1 MPPRNPNLPPEGGN
15 EEIGGASAPSD
26 KIETP
31 EELRARIKKLEAM
44 LETSIAAQGIAEDES
59 ARLSAQAQ
67 STMFTT
73 NVTERFAGKD
83 EDGQDLWWYRIDL
96 APCGGTEVKINGM
109 PYYHGQTYKF
119 GTDLLRSIKEIVSR
133 TWDHENNIMGNNENI
148 FKQAQNRVLRGG
160 DSARR

>member
-15 EEIGGASAPSD
+15 EEPTGALPVE

-31 EELRARIKKLEAM
+31 EELRARIKKLEEM
-44 LETSIAAQGIAEDES
+44 LEVSVAAQGIAEDES

-73 NVTERFAGKD
+73 NVTERLAGKD
-83 EDGQDLWWYRIDL
+83 DEGKDLWWYRIDL
-96 APCGGTEVKINGM
+96 APCGGTEIKINGM

-133 TWDHENNIMGNNENI
+133 TWEHEASVNGANENV
-148 FKQAQNRVLRGG
+148 FKTAQNRILRGG
-160 DSARR
+160 DSQRRH

>member
-1 MPPRNPNLPPEGGN
+1 MPPRNPNLTPEGAN
-15 EEIGGASAPSD
+15 EETGSSEPVE

-67 STMFTT
+67 SAMFTT

-83 EDGQDLWWYRIDL
+83 EDGNELYWYRIDL
-96 APCGGTEVKINGM
+96 APCGGTEIKINGM

-133 TWDHENNIMGNNENI
+133 TWEHEANVNGVNENV
-148 FKQAQNRVLRGG
+148 FKQAQNRILRGG

>member
-1 MPPRNPNLPPEGGN
+1 MSPRNPNLTPEGVN
-15 EEIGGASAPSD
+15 EESTGALPVE

-73 NVTERFAGKD
+73 NVTERLAGKD
-83 EDGQDLWWYRIDL
+83 DEGRDLWWYRIDL
-96 APCGGTEVKINGM
+96 APCGGTEIKINGM

-119 GTDLLRSIKEIVSR
+119 GTDLLRSIKEIVAR
-133 TWDHENNIMGNNENI
+133 TWEHEANVNGQNENI
-148 FKQAQNRVLRGG
+148 FKQAQNRILRGG

>member
-15 EEIGGASAPSD
+15 EEIGASAPVE

-31 EELRARIKKLEAM
+31 EELRARIKKLEEM
-44 LETSIAAQGIAEDES
+44 LEVSVAAQGIAEDES

-73 NVTERFAGKD
+73 NVTERLAGTDD
-83 EDGQDLWWYRIDL
+83 EGRDLYWYRIDL
-96 APCGGTEVKINGM
+96 APCGGTEIKINGM

-133 TWDHENNIMGNNENI
+133 TWEHEASVNGANENI
-148 FKQAQNRVLRGG
+148 FKQAQNSILRGG

>member
-1 MPPRNPNLPPEGGN
+1 MPPRTPVNPEGVTPPEDI
-15 EEIGGASAPSD
+15 EIESPE
-26 KIETP
+26 IETQ
-31 EELRARIKKLEAM
+31 EQLKARIKKLEAM

-83 EDGQDLWWYRIDL
+83 EDGNDLWWYRIDL

-119 GTDLLRSIKEIVSR
+119 GTDLLRSIKEIVAR
-133 TWDHENNIMGNNENI
+133 TWDHENNIMGANENVY
-148 FKQAQNRVLRGG
+148 KTAQNKMLRGG
-160 DSARR
+160 DRRH